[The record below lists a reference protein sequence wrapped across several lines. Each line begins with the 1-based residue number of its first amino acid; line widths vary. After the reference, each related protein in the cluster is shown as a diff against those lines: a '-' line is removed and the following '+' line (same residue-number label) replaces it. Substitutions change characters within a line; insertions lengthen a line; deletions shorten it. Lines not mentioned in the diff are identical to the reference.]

1 MKMPGKPAILPTY
14 KEVRMDSYIDPND
27 DLSKLLMSIGSISK
41 GFGGQGQR
49 MGETASFNIT
59 FRQNAD
65 PEIRNYFLKVYG
77 NHPEKINFFLPCGEI
92 GKCISAPYTAFNA
105 GHTLIAQSDGHFFT
119 YIANLDNPLNTAEP
133 YLRNG
138 SRCSDGKRIEHQQD
152 LGFLGK
158 PNVKMQMSGR
168 MFVFIKELLE
178 AGVFQ
183 TMAFKFHTVA
193 DRDML
198 RKRLCF
204 IRDFAAG
211 INVPLTAI
219 PLFLTKYKKTT
230 SYIDQSGV
238 PRRSDHF
245 YLDLGLVHFIGTEE
259 RHPFSAAF
267 SSQAANTA
275 DKAPA
280 PVNETAQEV
289 NEQDIPVDE
298 ENEDFAGDEPAEEED
313 VTAAAEAPEREQES
327 DWKDEVFALTDEQ
340 QKFILDNVSSCGS
353 RYGIRPELLDQYR
366 DKNGKAIPDLSMEE
380 ILAQVKKADEYLLKI
395 MHKELTVDKQT
406 ETKAKKRRWA
416 LITAALIRQN
426 KYTYY

>member
-1 MKMPGKPAILPTY
+1 M
-14 KEVRMDSYIDPND
+14 ESYIDPND

-49 MGETASFNIT
+49 MGETASFNVT
-59 FRQNAD
+59 FRPNAD
-65 PEIRNYFLKVYG
+65 PEVIDYFLNVYG
-77 NHPEKINFFLPCGEI
+77 EHPEKINFFLPCSEI
-92 GKCISAPYTAFNA
+92 EKCISAPYTSFNA
-105 GHTLIAQSDGHFFT
+105 SRTLIAQSDGRFFT

-138 SRCSDGKRIEHQQD
+138 VRCSDGKKIEHQQN

-183 TMAFKFHTVA
+183 TMVFKFHTTA

-204 IRDFAAG
+204 IRDFASG

-219 PLFLTKYKKTT
+219 PMFLTKYKKTT
-230 SYIDQSGV
+230 SFIDQGGV
-238 PRRSDHF
+238 PRRSEHF

-259 RHPFSAAF
+259 KHPFSAAF
-267 SSQAANTA
+267 SAGTA
-275 DKAPA
+275 VIREKDPDCREE
-280 PVNETAQEV
+280 PVTESSGPDDTDYEGTGDDDGCAEIQEKMS
-289 NEQDIPVDE
+289 DMT
-298 ENEDFAGDEPAEEED
+298 EP
-313 VTAAAEAPEREQES
+313 ES
-327 DWKDEVFALTDEQ
+327 WNQKKSWKDCVFALTDEQ
-340 QKFILDNVSSCGS
+340 QKFIKESVSACGS
-353 RYGIRPELLDQYR
+353 RYGIRPEFLDQYKDR
-366 DKNGKAIPDLSMEE
+366 NGMKVTDLSMEE
-380 ILAQVKKADEYLLKI
+380 LVAQLKTADEYLLRI

-406 ETKAKKRRWA
+406 ETKAKMRRWA
-416 LITAALIRQN
+416 LITASLIREH
-426 KYTYY
+426 KYANHQA